1 MTAIVFVG
9 PTLRPEE
16 IAGAGD
22 FVALPPVAQ
31 GDVYRAALRRPR
43 AIGIIDG
50 FFSGAASVW
59 HKEILWA
66 MSEGVPV
73 FGAASM
79 GALRAAE
86 LHEFGMRGIGRIFE
100 AFRDGVLEDDDEVAV
115 VHGPAEIGYPP
126 ASEAMVNIRA
136 TLALAEAKDVIGA
149 ESRRALE
156 GFAKALFFADRNW
169 PALLAG
175 EARHGVA
182 DSELAALGD
191 WLPEGRVDQKRL
203 DALEMLAAMR
213 ATAAAGRTCV
223 LGLSFRMDVPLG
235 RLRRPVGDGASAPSA
250 KGQLVLDE
258 LRLQGPEAYG
268 QVEAKALMR
277 MVAASGAARPNK
289 VSRDDARAALKRLRE
304 QFGLYARADLDRWM
318 AANDLD
324 ASALEALI
332 DEEAA
337 VEALRARAGRSIDSR
352 LIDELRLS
360 GAYPRLAD
368 RALKKEAAIAALA
381 TPDAGAPAGLRG
393 PALRLWYFENRL
405 RRPAPDD
412 IAEFAARIGFADA
425 SAFDAAVYREWLF
438 LSKIR
443 KIILD
448 NSAQQVSA
456 A

>member
-16 IAGAGD
+16 IEGAGD
-22 FVALPPVAQ
+22 FIALPPVAQ

-73 FGAASM
+73 LGAASM

-100 AFRDGVLEDDDEVAV
+100 SFRDGVLEDDDEVAV
-115 VHGPAEIGYPP
+115 VHGPAEIGFPP

-136 TLALAEAKDVIGA
+136 TLALAEAKSVIGA

-156 GFAKALFFADRNW
+156 GFAKGLFFADRNW
-169 PALLAG
+169 PVLLAG
-175 EARHGVA
+175 EARHGVGEP
-182 DSELAALGD
+182 ELAALGD

-203 DALEMLAAMR
+203 DALEMLAAMQ
-213 ATAAAGRTCV
+213 AAAAGEPASSAYHFEWTSLWGAFVAR
-223 LGLSFRMDVPLG
+223 SEMS
-235 RLRRPVGDGASAPSA
+235 ASAPSA
-250 KGQLVLDE
+250 KGELVLDE
-258 LRLQGPEAYG
+258 LRLQGPEAYR

-337 VEALRARAGRSIDSR
+337 LEALRARAGGSIGAR

-360 GAYPRLAD
+360 GAYPRLAG
-368 RALKKEAAIAALA
+368 RALKKEAAIAAS
-381 TPDAGAPAGLRG
+381 TQPDSSAPAGLRA
-393 PALRLWYFENRL
+393 PALRLWYFEKRL
-405 RRPAPDD
+405 GRPAPDD
-412 IAEFAARIGFADA
+412 IADYAARTGFADV
-425 SAFDAAVYREWLF
+425 SALDAAVYREWL
-438 LSKIR
+438 LHRQKPQ
-443 KIILD
+443 D
-448 NSAQQVSA
+448 
-456 A
+456 

>member
-22 FVALPPVAQ
+22 FVSLPPVAQ
-31 GDVYRAALRRPR
+31 GDVYRAALSRPR

-50 FFSGAASVW
+50 YFSGAPAVW

-86 LHEFGMRGIGRIFE
+86 LHKFGMRGIGRIFV
-100 AFRDGVLEDDDEVAV
+100 AFRAGVLEDDDEVAV
-115 VHGPAEIGYPP
+115 VHGPAEIGYLP

-136 TLALAEAKDVIGA
+136 TLALAEAKGVIGA

-156 GFAKALFFADRNW
+156 AFAKSLFFADRNW

-175 EARHGVA
+175 SAPHGA
-182 DSELAALGD
+182 PESELAALAD

-203 DALEMLAAMR
+203 DGLEMLAAMR
-213 ATAAAGRTCV
+213 ATTGA
-223 LGLSFRMDVPLG
+223 DVPAPTPFHFEWTYFWDAFVA
-235 RLRRPVGDGASAPSA
+235 RSEMSASAPSA

-258 LRLQGPEAYG
+258 LRLEGPEAYR
-268 QVEAKALMR
+268 QVEAKALVR
-277 MVAASGAARPNK
+277 MMAMTGAARPAP
-289 VSRDDARAALKRLRE
+289 VSRNAARATLKRLRE

-337 VEALRARAGRSIDSR
+337 VEALRSRAGRSIDAR
-352 LIDELRLS
+352 LIDELRLG
-360 GAYPRLAD
+360 GAYARLAA
-368 RALKKEAAIAALA
+368 RAQQKDEAVAALGRL
-381 TPDAGAPAGLRG
+381 DAGAPEALRG
-393 PALRLWYFENRL
+393 PALRLWYFEKRL
-405 RRPAPDD
+405 GRPAPDD
-412 IAEFAARIGFADA
+412 IADYAARTGFADV
-425 SAFDAAVYREWLF
+425 SALDAAVYREWL
-438 LSKIR
+438 LHR
-443 KIILD
+443 
-448 NSAQQVSA
+448 
-456 A
+456 

>member
-16 IAGAGD
+16 IEGAGD
-22 FVALPPVAQ
+22 FIALPPVAQ

-73 FGAASM
+73 LGAASM

-100 AFRDGVLEDDDEVAV
+100 SFRDGVLEDDDEVAV
-115 VHGPAEIGYPP
+115 VHGPAEIGFPP

-136 TLALAEAKDVIGA
+136 TLALAEAKSVIGA

-156 GFAKALFFADRNW
+156 GFAKGLFFADRNW
-169 PALLAG
+169 PVLLAG
-175 EARHGVA
+175 EARHGVGEP
-182 DSELAALGD
+182 ELAALGD

-203 DALEMLAAMR
+203 DALEMLAAMQ
-213 ATAAAGRTCV
+213 AAAAGEPASSAYHFEWTSLWGAFVAR
-223 LGLSFRMDVPLG
+223 SEMS
-235 RLRRPVGDGASAPSA
+235 ASAPSA
-250 KGQLVLDE
+250 KGELVLDE
-258 LRLQGPEAYG
+258 LRLQGPEAYR

-337 VEALRARAGRSIDSR
+337 LEALRARAGGSIGAR

-360 GAYPRLAD
+360 GAYPRLAG
-368 RALKKEAAIAALA
+368 RALKKEAAIAAS
-381 TPDAGAPAGLRG
+381 TQPDSSAPAGLRA
-393 PALRLWYFENRL
+393 PALRLWYFEKRL
-405 RRPAPDD
+405 GRPVPDD
-412 IAEFAARIGFADA
+412 IADYAARTGFADA
-425 SAFDAAVYREWLF
+425 SALDAAVYREWL
-438 LSKIR
+438 LYRQK
-443 KIILD
+443 
-448 NSAQQVSA
+448 AQD
-456 A
+456 

>member
-9 PTLRPEE
+9 PTLRPEDIE
-16 IAGAGD
+16 GAGD
-22 FVALPPVAQ
+22 IIALPPVAQ
-31 GDVYRAALRRPR
+31 GDVFRAALRRPR

-50 FFSGAASVW
+50 YFSGAASVW

-100 AFRDGVLEDDDEVAV
+100 SFRDGVLEDDDEVAV
-115 VHGPAEIGYPP
+115 VHGPAEIGFAP
-126 ASEAMVNIRA
+126 ASDAMVNIRA
-136 TLALAEAKDVIGA
+136 TLALAVAKSVIGA
-149 ESRRALE
+149 ESRRALV
-156 GFAKALFFADRNW
+156 GFAKGLFFADRNW
-169 PALLAG
+169 PVLFAG
-175 EARHGVA
+175 EAAHGVGEP
-182 DSELAALGD
+182 ELAALGD

-213 ATAAAGRTCV
+213 AAAAAAEPASPAYHFEWTSLWGAFVGR
-223 LGLSFRMDVPLG
+223 SEMS
-235 RLRRPVGDGASAPSA
+235 ASAPSA
-250 KGQLVLDE
+250 KDRSILDE
-258 LRLQGPEAYG
+258 LRLQGPEAYR

-277 MVAASGAARPNK
+277 SVAASGAARPNK
-289 VSRDDARAALKRLRE
+289 ISRQDARAALKRLRE

-337 VEALRARAGRSIDSR
+337 VEALRARAGRSIQAR
-352 LIDELRLS
+352 LIDELRLG
-360 GAYPRLAD
+360 GAYPGLAD
-368 RALKKEAAIAALA
+368 RALKKEAAVAASA
-381 TPDAGAPAGLRG
+381 QPDSSAPAGLRG

-405 RRPAPDD
+405 RRAAPDD
-412 IAEFAARIGFADA
+412 IAEYAARIGFADA
-425 SAFDAAVYREWLF
+425 SALDAAIYREWLF
-438 LSKIR
+438 LKQ
-443 KIILD
+443 KPQD
-448 NSAQQVSA
+448 
-456 A
+456 

>member
-16 IAGAGD
+16 IAAAGD
-22 FVALPPVAQ
+22 FIALPPVAQ

-50 FFSGAASVW
+50 FFSGAPSVW

-66 MSEGVPV
+66 ISEGVPV
-73 FGAASM
+73 LGAASM

-115 VHGPAEIGYPP
+115 VHGPAEIGFPP

-136 TLALAEAKDVIGA
+136 TLALSETEGVIGA

-156 GFAKALFFADRNW
+156 AFAKALFFADRNW
-169 PALLAG
+169 PALLA
-175 EARHGVA
+175 AAAAHGVGGP
-182 DSELAALGD
+182 ELAALGD
-191 WLPEGRVDQKRL
+191 WLPDGRVDQKRL

-213 ATAAAGRTCV
+213 TAPAAGEAASPAFHFEWTHLWDAFVAR
-223 LGLSFRMDVPLG
+223 SEMS
-235 RLRRPVGDGASAPSA
+235 ASAPSA

-258 LRLQGPEAYG
+258 LRLQGSEAYR

-289 VSRDDARAALKRLRE
+289 VSRDEARAALKRLRE
-304 QFGLYARADLDRWM
+304 QYGLYARADLDRWM
-318 AANDLD
+318 AANDLN
-324 ASALEALI
+324 AQALEALI

-337 VEALRARAGRSIDSR
+337 VEVLRARAGRAIEAR

-360 GAYPRLAD
+360 GAYPGLAD
-368 RALKKEAAIAALA
+368 RALKKEAAVAASA
-381 TPDAGAPAGLRG
+381 QPDSSAAASLRA

-405 RRPAPDD
+405 RRPTPDD
-412 IAEFAARIGFADA
+412 VADYAAQVGFAND
-425 SAFDAAVYREWLF
+425 SALDSAIFREWLF
-438 LSKIR
+438 LKQ
-443 KIILD
+443 KPQD
-448 NSAQQVSA
+448 
-456 A
+456 

>member
-16 IAGAGD
+16 IEGAGD
-22 FVALPPVAQ
+22 FIALPPVAQ

-50 FFSGAASVW
+50 YFSGAASVW

-100 AFRDGVLEDDDEVAV
+100 SFRDGVLEDDDEVAV
-115 VHGPAEIGYPP
+115 VHGPAEIGFPP

-136 TLALAEAKDVIGA
+136 TLALAEAKSVIGA

-156 GFAKALFFADRNW
+156 GFAKGLFFADRNW
-169 PALLAG
+169 PVLLAG
-175 EARHGVA
+175 EARHGVGE
-182 DSELAALGD
+182 SELAALGD

-203 DALEMLAAMR
+203 DALEMLAAMQ
-213 ATAAAGRTCV
+213 AAAAAGEPASSAYHFEWTSLWDAFVAR
-223 LGLSFRMDVPLG
+223 SEMS
-235 RLRRPVGDGASAPSA
+235 ASAPSA

-258 LRLQGPEAYG
+258 LRLQGPEAYR

-337 VEALRARAGRSIDSR
+337 VEALRARAGRSIEAR

-360 GAYPRLAD
+360 GAYPRLAG
-368 RALKKEAAIAALA
+368 RALKKEAAVAAFEQ
-381 TPDAGAPAGLRG
+381 PDSGAPAGLRG

-412 IAEFAARIGFADA
+412 VAEYAVRIGFADPPA
-425 SAFDAAVYREWLF
+425 LDAAVYREWLY
-438 LSKIR
+438 LRQKPQ
-443 KIILD
+443 D
-448 NSAQQVSA
+448 
-456 A
+456 